1 MRQLH
6 HLLIA
11 VACASALGSAGGCA
25 HAPPPELVSARQA
38 YQHASAGP
46 AGQVVPADLHK
57 ARESLAQAEQEFAN
71 DPNGQRA
78 RDLAYVA
85 ERKAQLAEALAAA
98 DLDHQAK
105 ARADRDY
112 QSQQAK
118 IVQQTRT
125 ELTKAREQVAD
136 TERAR
141 AQDAQ
146 QLSQEQQARLSAER
160 KATEAEQKATEAE
173 QQAREALVRLAAVR
187 EEQRGLVIT
196 LSGSVLFPSDQ
207 ATLLPEAQTR
217 LNQVAEALLATKG
230 RTLVI
235 EGHTDARG
243 SADHN
248 LDLSQRRAEAVRI
261 YLISRG
267 YPADKIIAQGLGK
280 ARPVADNA
288 SAEGRANNRRVEIV
302 VPPKD
307 KAYTQRGT
315 DLQ

>member
-1 MRQLH
+1 
-6 HLLIA
+6 
-11 VACASALGSAGGCA
+11 
-25 HAPPPELVSARQA
+25 
-38 YQHASAGP
+38 
-46 AGQVVPADLHK
+46 VVPADLHK
-57 ARESLAQAEQEFAN
+57 ARESLAQAEEKFSQ
-71 DPNGQRA
+71 DPEGQRT

-98 DLDHQAK
+98 ELDHQAK

-125 ELTKAREQVAD
+125 ELVTAQRQVAD

-160 KATEAEQKATEAE
+160 KAAEAEQKAGEAE
-173 QQAREALVRLAAVR
+173 QKARDALNRLAAVK

-217 LNQVAEALLATKG
+217 LNQVAEALLATKE

-235 EGHTDARG
+235 EGHTDSRG

-248 LDLSQRRAEAVRI
+248 LDLSQRRAEAVRS
-261 YLISRG
+261 YLVSRG
-267 YPADKIIAQGLGK
+267 YPSDKILAQGVGK
-280 ARPVADNA
+280 SRPVADNA
-288 SAEGRANNRRVEIV
+288 SAEGRANNRRVEIII
-302 VPPKD
+302 PPRD
-307 KAYTQRGT
+307 KAYTQRRT
-315 DLQ
+315 DLE